1 MSERAIH
8 RKAYDWVLH
17 WASTPYGTVAL
28 FLMAVAE
35 SSFFPIP
42 PDVLLIALAIG
53 ATSKALRFAMIC
65 TIGSVIGGIIG
76 YYIGLFFFDLIGLKI
91 LDFYGVMDQ
100 FELVR
105 QWYIKR
111 GVWFVG
117 VAGFTPIPYKVFT
130 ISAGAF
136 EMNLLAFVIV
146 SAVSRGARFFLV
158 SALIMKFGEGIKGFI
173 DKYFNLLSILVIVLI
188 IVGFLVVKV
197 LF

>member
-1 MSERAIH
+1 MSNTSIH
-8 RKAYDWVLH
+8 RRAYDWVLH
-17 WASTPYGTVAL
+17 WAYTPYGAVAL

-53 ATSKALRFAMIC
+53 ATAKSMRFAMIC

-76 YYIGLFFFDLIGLKI
+76 YYIGMMFFDIVGFKI
-91 LDFYGVMDQ
+91 LEFYGVMDK
-100 FELVR
+100 FELVKEMYLR
-105 QWYIKR
+105 YD
-111 GVWFVG
+111 VWFVG
-117 VAGFTPIPYKVFT
+117 VAGFTPIPYKVFS

-136 EMNLLAFVIV
+136 DMNLPAFILV
-146 SAVSRGARFFLV
+146 SAISRGARFFLV
-158 SALIMKFGEGIKGFI
+158 AALIMKFGEGIKNFI
-173 DKYFNLLSILVIVLI
+173 DKYFNLLSILVIALI